1 MKRILTLLLVLS
13 LALAAFTSCEVIDKV
28 KDMIGLGHE
37 HSFVDGKC
45 ECGETDP
52 DYVPTPEVDEGLQG
66 AYDYIHQL
74 YKAMGNTAGSYD
86 LINSVNVGEA
96 NYTVTWTVDVESIT
110 ITEKEDKS
118 GYTVNVPALDLGD
131 PAISYKLTFVV
142 ANAAGDTLTR
152 TYDLVVPEFK
162 VSTLAEYYAAE
173 KGTALAV
180 QGVVTGIMS
189 KGAGDKENSIF
200 LQDASNEG
208 GYYVYALTDD
218 PAGTIQ
224 VGMTVLVKGDKDIYN
239 GTHEIKNASVE
250 IVNAEL
256 TTVNPV
262 DITEIFTNAVNTSAA
277 ELIGKQG
284 LLVTIKGVT
293 VLDAGSNG
301 YYNWTLAG
309 KNSYVRISSSSNC
322 TTADQE
328 ATMKANFAENFYNKA
343 DVTGLVTIYNNAF
356 YLAPISEN
364 AFSNFVEQ
372 EKPDNI
378 KVEVENK
385 ALSVPSTI
393 VYANDVTLPTAGA
406 NFSDVAISWA
416 LAETNNA
423 SLANNV
429 LTPVLPESGE
439 VTITLTATLTLNNE
453 TATKEFT
460 VTIKA
465 LVITSV
471 VDANTICSEQS
482 TYTTEKYI
490 VEGVIESIA
499 SDKYGNVYIKDAEG
513 NKLYVYG
520 IYSADGVTRYDS
532 LTSQPK
538 VGDKVILWGVLGQY
552 NGANQMKSAWLLDWD
567 HVYTVVTVPATCK
580 DDGSITKT
588 CGCGDVQTEVLPKGQ
603 CNYDEN
609 GVCTAC
615 GVKNHEHTTVS
626 TGKVVA
632 PTCLAGGYT
641 IYACSDENCTFTEN
655 KDETEVIAH
664 ADADGDF
671 KCDTNGCKEI
681 LLPEDGATLTIAQ
694 ANAIG
699 VLTTTTQKY
708 YVTGYITGFYG
719 SSGTTY
725 GNVYIQD
732 ADGKSILVYGL
743 YKDGVKYGDMTEKPA
758 QYDTIKVYGVLTS
771 YNGAAQFKNA
781 ELIEYTAHECT
792 EYTEATCQ
800 VLAKCVVCGTTTGEL
815 ADHNMVDGKC
825 SVCGYEE
832 GGVEKTPVTVS
843 KSHTDIASIAG
854 VTAGQNTGVISGK
867 TIALDENISIVCAK
881 GGATSDPCIYT
892 ESIRL
897 YQNGATLTIK
907 AAAGCEMTTITI
919 TLANNAAGD
928 GPIAVTGGTADNA
941 SAPTNY
947 VYTITVNP
955 GVSEVVITT
964 KGTDKNSRL
973 YVANIEVNYKK

>member
-13 LALAAFTSCEVIDKV
+13 LALAAFTSCDVV
-28 KDMIGLGHE
+28 KGWFGGEEEHE

-45 ECGETDP
+45 ECGESDP
-52 DYVPTPEVDEGLQG
+52 DYVPTPVVDEGLQG

-86 LINSVNVGEA
+86 LINSVNVGDA

-250 IVNAEL
+250 IVNSEL

-343 DVTGLVTIYNNAF
+343 DVTGLVTVYNNSF

-416 LAETNNA
+416 LAETANA
-423 SLANNV
+423 TLANNV

-499 SDKYGNVYIKDAEG
+499 SDKYGNVYIQDAEG

-538 VGDKVILWGVLGQY
+538 VGDNVILWGVLGQY
-552 NGANQMKSAWLLDWD
+552 NGANQMKSGWLLDWN
-567 HVYTVVTVPATCK
+567 HVYTEVTVPATCK
-580 DDGSITKT
+580 EDGSITKT

-603 CNYDEN
+603 CNYVD

-615 GVKNHEHTTVS
+615 GVKDHEHTTVA
-626 TGKVVA
+626 TEEVVA
-632 PTCLAGGYT
+632 VTCLTDGYT
-641 IYACSDENCTFTEN
+641 VYACSDENCTFTEN
-655 KDETEVIAH
+655 KDVVTAPGKHNYVNGICDFNNCGAEDPDYYWPMSITEAL
-664 ADADGDF
+664 AA
-671 KCDTNGCKEI
+671 
-681 LLPEDGATLTIAQ
+681 
-694 ANAIG
+694 
-699 VLTTTTQKY
+699 
-708 YVTGYITGFYG
+708 
-719 SSGTTY
+719 
-725 GNVYIQD
+725 
-732 ADGKSILVYGL
+732 ADGKKVIVSGTVIKINTAWSDSYGNITVTIADGSGDTL
-743 YKDGVKYGDMTEKPA
+743 YLYRLKTNVAVNDIITVTGV
-758 QYDTIKVYGVLTS
+758 VSS
-771 YNGAAQFKNA
+771 YNGAKQIAA
-781 ELIEYTAHECT
+781 GATATIDGTHTCSEYTDP
-792 EYTEATCQ
+792 TCQ
-800 VLAKCVVCGTTTGEL
+800 AVAKCVVCGAEL
-815 ADHNMVDGKC
+815 AGSVVADHNYVDGVC
-825 SVCGYEE
+825 TVCGA
-832 GGVEKTPVTVS
+832 KTGET
-843 KSHTDIASIAG
+843 TATNALSIAATTG
-854 VTAGQNTGVISGK
+854 TLASDSLSISWASDYITVTNNKGKSTSAIRTSDSDHFRVYAHSDLLISTNAGQ
-867 TIALDENISIVCAK
+867 
-881 GGATSDPCIYT
+881 
-892 ESIRL
+892 
-897 YQNGATLTIK
+897 TIK
-907 AAAGCEMTTITI
+907 
-919 TLANNAAGD
+919 
-928 GPIAVTGGTADNA
+928 
-941 SAPTNY
+941 S
-947 VYTITVNP
+947 
-955 GVSEVVITT
+955 VVITCT
-964 KGTDKNSRL
+964 SDSYATVLGNALTSTGATATVDGSVVTVTATDANVTAIEFVDVSAQTRINNVEVT
-973 YVANIEVNYKK
+973 YVVPQA